1 VSAQW
6 LNSRGLQERIQVTGA
21 LLLETP
27 AHLGAGDSDGPLDMP
42 LILDPLE
49 GRALLPGTSLAGALR
64 NHLAQIDGR
73 LADRLFGRV
82 GDDESVGSWLIVDD
96 ALGSHPE
103 VELRD
108 GVEINPKTRTAEDKK
123 KFDIELLEAG
133 TEFPLS
139 LELLVPENSPVDLIR
154 ASATA
159 LHGLETGAIRLG
171 TRKRRG
177 YGRCR
182 VTRWNV
188 RRYDLTTPKGV
199 IAYLESDPTGE
210 AAGDR
215 ICSLLGVAP
224 LDEQPAP
231 TLSFDGTFLIDG
243 PLLIRSGSGDP
254 DTPDFLHLH
263 SRRAGKSAP
272 VPVLSGTS
280 LAGALR
286 SRALRIVKTLGKDPQ
301 IVPALFG
308 RGPEDQGRKRPP
320 KASRL
325 WTEETEIRD
334 PLLRVQTRVKI
345 DRLTGG
351 SFPSAL
357 FSEQPVFPQS
367 TTRVHISFR
376 VHEAKDKDVG
386 LVLLLLKDLWTGDL
400 PLGGESSIGR
410 GRLAGERAEL
420 LYNGARWVLADAGS
434 GKIEVDGDRE
444 KLEAFVRAFAEEVAN
459 AADN

>member
-6 LNSRGLQERIQVTGA
+6 LNSRGLQERILVTGT

-27 AHLGAGDSDGPLDMP
+27 AHLGAGDSDGPLDVP

-64 NHLAQIDGR
+64 NYLAQIDGWS
-73 LADRLFGRV
+73 ADQLFGRV

-96 ALGSHPE
+96 ALGGHPE

-108 GVEINPKTRTAEDKK
+108 GVEIDPKTRTAKDKK

-139 LELLVPENSPVDLIR
+139 LELLVPENSPVYLRR

-159 LHGLETGAIRLG
+159 LRGLETGAIRLG
-171 TRKRRG
+171 LRRRRG

-182 VTRWNV
+182 VTRWKV
-188 RRYDLTTPKGV
+188 RRYDLTMPKGM
-199 IAYLESDPTGE
+199 IAYLESDPSAE
-210 AAGDR
+210 IAGGD

-231 TLSFDGTFLIDG
+231 TLSLDGTFLMDG
-243 PLLIRSGSGDP
+243 SLLIRSGFGDS
-254 DTPDFLHLH
+254 DAPDFLHLH

-286 SRALRIVKTLGKDPQ
+286 NRALRIVNTLGKDPH
-301 IVPALFG
+301 IIPALFG
-308 RGPEDQGRKRPP
+308 CGPEDQGRKQPP

-325 WTEETEIRD
+325 WTEEAEIRD
-334 PLLRVQTRVKI
+334 PLERVQTRVAI
-345 DRLTGG
+345 DRFTGG
-351 SFPSAL
+351 SFSSAL

-367 TTRVHISFR
+367 ATRVHISFR

-420 LYNGARWVLADAGS
+420 LYDGARWVLADAGH
-434 GKIEVDGDRE
+434 GNIEVNGDRE
-444 KLEAFVRAFAEEVAN
+444 KLEAFVRAFAEEAAH